1 MRLVAL
7 LYSRFILIIS
17 VWLISP
23 QVVLAQ
29 APVEIGQSVPK
40 TGDYLSEIL
49 LSLVLVLGIIF
60 FSAWLLRRFGKY
72 PGVANGNLRVLGALS
87 VGQRE
92 RILLLQVGEE
102 QVLVGVTSSRITT
115 LHQLESP
122 IDTQNNPPAGKASA
136 DFKNSLQKSSF
147 AQKLQE
153 ALVSMQPKSKNAKN
167 SSTDEQASPTQSSFG
182 ARQDKKES
190 E

>member
-1 MRLVAL
+1 MLPLQA
-7 LYSRFILIIS
+7 
-17 VWLISP
+17 VW
-23 QVVLAQ
+23 AQ

-40 TGDYLSEIL
+40 AGDYFAEIL

-60 FSAWLLRRFGKY
+60 LSAWLLRRFGKF

-92 RILLLQVGEE
+92 RILLLQVGNE

-115 LHQLESP
+115 LHQLETP
-122 IDTQNNPPAGKASA
+122 IDVPNNPPAGIKSA
-136 DFKNSLQKSSF
+136 QDFKNSVQTSSF

-153 ALVSMQPKSKNAKN
+153 AFSSMQSGAKNAKN
-167 SSTDEQASPTQSSFG
+167 LSTSEQTEDQRSSVSDTTSGVQ
-182 ARQDKKES
+182 RNKKES